1 MSTHGAYGFKLNNK
15 FYITESW
22 SDSYPTW
29 LGAEILELLRE
40 VNDDGLEGWV
50 QLRNNVSNLQMV
62 EGHDCPEQS
71 FGESWAD
78 LLRPTNGAE
87 QIRRIYEGEMN
98 VMIEGFDT
106 LEDGEDCR
114 HAYIINLD
122 DGTFEFYSGGVERC
136 SAPDLSLERLPLEHV
151 PNMWGIYPIHFI
163 FKANL
168 LTLNVKWKKES
179 I

>member
-1 MSTHGAYGFKLNNK
+1 MSTHGAYGFKLNGK
-15 FYITESW
+15 FYVTPSW

-29 LGAEILELLRE
+29 LGVEILEVLRE
-40 VNDDGLEGWV
+40 INEDGWAGWT
-50 QLRNNVSNLQMV
+50 QLCNNVSKLQMV

-98 VMIEGFDT
+98 VLIDGFYT
-106 LEDGEDCR
+106 LEDGVDCR

-122 DGTFEFYSGGVERC
+122 E
-136 SAPDLSLERLPLEHV
+136 
-151 PNMWGIYPIHFI
+151 
-163 FKANL
+163 
-168 LTLNVKWKKES
+168 
-179 I
+179 